1 MSLGSAG
8 VANASCASISG
19 ISAGTSGGSTCTST
33 ATSFAVGLGNGTDAA
48 ASGLFDGSVAIGTGA
63 EASTQGNFNLALA
76 AGTGAEAQAG
86 STSADTL
93 NVAAAIGTNA
103 EALSEGTGNLAAAIG
118 NTANNGLMVGQQT
131 VVNPLPNH
139 GATAE
144 ALGSFNRA
152 FTLGDGSTST
162 AVGGA
167 IIGTPTL
174 TSIGNNTAITVGK
187 GANSYAGT
195 IPTTPGSDSPSN
207 QFAFAGPGKN
217 AVNAV
222 NP

>member
-1 MSLGSAG
+1 LALSLGSAG

-19 ISAGTSGGSTCTST
+19 ISAGSSGGSTCTST

-48 ASGLFDGSVAIGTGA
+48 ASGLFDGSVAIG
-63 EASTQGNFNLALA
+63 
-76 AGTGAEAQAG
+76 
-86 STSADTL
+86 
-93 NVAAAIGTNA
+93 
-103 EALSEGTGNLAAAIG
+103 
-118 NTANNGLMVGQQT
+118 
-131 VVNPLPNH
+131 
-139 GATAE
+139 
-144 ALGSFNRA
+144 GSFNRV
-152 FTLGDGSTST
+152 FTLGDRSTSN

-195 IPTTPGSDSPSN
+195 ISTTPGRNSPSN